1 MIFVITCVDKPGAA
15 ELRQQNRPDHLDY
28 LRGAD
33 AAGALHTA
41 GPTITDDGSAVTG
54 SVIMVDVADRQ
65 TAEDFAANDPYAK
78 AGVFESVTVTAW
90 KKVFPED

>member
-1 MIFVITCVDKPGAA
+1 MIFVITCVDKPGGA
-15 ELRQQNRPDHLDY
+15 ERRQQNRPDHLDY

-33 AAGALHTA
+33 AAGALYAA
-41 GPTITDDGSAVTG
+41 GPTTTDDGSAVTG